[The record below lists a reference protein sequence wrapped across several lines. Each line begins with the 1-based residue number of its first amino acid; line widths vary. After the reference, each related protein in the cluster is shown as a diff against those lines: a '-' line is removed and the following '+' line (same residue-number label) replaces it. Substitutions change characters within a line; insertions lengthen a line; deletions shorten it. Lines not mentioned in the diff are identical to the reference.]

1 MFVDKLKF
9 RSSGKWKR
17 KRAEIL
23 KRDHKRCKICGS
35 ETGLQVHHV
44 ISLDINDR
52 LKLENSN
59 LITLCSKCHTD
70 VHNNVYSQIYL
81 TNLIND

>member
-1 MFVDKLKF
+1 MDKVKF
-9 RSSGKWKR
+9 RSSSIWKH
-17 KRAEIL
+17 KRVEIL
-23 KRDHKRCKICGS
+23 KRDHKQCKICGCG
-35 ETGLQVHHV
+35 TGLQVHHV
-44 ISLDINDR
+44 VSLDINSK

-70 VHNNVYSQIYL
+70 VHNGVYSQIYL